1 MPLFEICVEGVDGA
15 LAAERG
21 GADRVELCAG
31 LLEGGLTPS
40 LGAIRET
47 LARLHIPVHV
57 IVRPRGGDFLY
68 TEAEFATMLRD
79 VSAIRDEGAAGVVIG
94 CLCPDGSV
102 DEARTAALAAAA
114 RPLPVTFHRTF
125 DMTPDPLAALDAL
138 IRCGIARVLT
148 SGQRATAEAGLPLLR
163 ALVAHAAGR
172 IVVMG
177 CGALR
182 PGTIA
187 AVARAGLPELHFS
200 APRQEDSPMTFR
212 NPALAMGGAARE
224 REYLRFTTDA
234 DLVRA
239 TIAAASAA

>member
-40 LGAIRET
+40 LGTIRET
-47 LARLHIPVHV
+47 LARLRIPVHV

-68 TEAEFATMLRD
+68 TEVEFAAMLRD
-79 VSAIRDEGAAGVVIG
+79 VAAIRDEGAAGVVIG
-94 CLCPDGSV
+94 CLRPDGSV
-102 DEARTAALAAAA
+102 DEARAAALAAAA
-114 RPLPVTFHRTF
+114 RPLSVTFHRAF

-148 SGQRATAEAGLPLLR
+148 SGQRATAEDGLPLLR

-172 IVVMG
+172 IVIMG

-187 AVARAGLPELHFS
+187 AVARAGLPELHFF

-212 NPALAMGGAARE
+212 NSNLAMGGAAPE